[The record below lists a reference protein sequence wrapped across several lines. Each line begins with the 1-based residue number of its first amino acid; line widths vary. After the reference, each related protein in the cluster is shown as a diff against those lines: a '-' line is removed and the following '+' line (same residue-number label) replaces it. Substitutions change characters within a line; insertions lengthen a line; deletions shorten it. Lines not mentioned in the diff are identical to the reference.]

1 MEYLII
7 IGLAILLLYLFIK
20 YVLPIIAAAAGVV
33 ALIIAGI
40 AVAVGTFSA
49 IKNYVVAIAKEMNFK
64 NWTWEKGT
72 EPAKRSYFFGPGY
85 VQLGNTIKTAF
96 LLNAGSGESVSHTAA
111 VIRGGSTGVWGVC
124 RAIGS
129 ILYKVVGYVCIYVI
143 GSVLCVVL
151 SLIHGS
157 VTTVFMIL
165 VYIVF
170 TIAWVT
176 DRIYLLRNK
185 IRSDCPNCHSRYLI
199 PDFMCPECGAIHHKL
214 VPSPYGVW
222 HHRCNC
228 GHKLPSTFFNGR
240 SKLDSFCP
248 DCGAPI
254 VASNARPVVFQ
265 LIGGSK
271 AGKTVYLSAFFHHF
285 FRKIKDKGLEVTIS
299 DEYQPFFD
307 ELEHWYS
314 GEDCPATAQLNSQM
328 YPLLIESLNVRRQFS
343 IYDIAGEMFDGFT
356 ADSEIQQ
363 QQFNYCDGLLFL
375 LDPFS
380 SGRLREERVTSGND
394 LADFS
399 DMPVEDVASN
409 FINYLIRTGHAK
421 AHARCNIPL
430 SVLIAKADIREVKR
444 EIGPAK
450 IKSIF
455 QNNPDKY
462 ETLEAA
468 RDGECRRFLVD
479 IGLSATVE
487 NLEAQFP
494 NIHYFPVSAMG
505 HSADGTEYEPWG
517 ILDPVERILSV
528 ADKELADTIIDAP
541 ATA

>member
-1 MEYLII
+1 
-7 IGLAILLLYLFIK
+7 
-20 YVLPIIAAAAGVV
+20 
-33 ALIIAGI
+33 
-40 AVAVGTFSA
+40 
-49 IKNYVVAIAKEMNFK
+49 
-64 NWTWEKGT
+64 
-72 EPAKRSYFFGPGY
+72 
-85 VQLGNTIKTAF
+85 
-96 LLNAGSGESVSHTAA
+96 
-111 VIRGGSTGVWGVC
+111 
-124 RAIGS
+124 
-129 ILYKVVGYVCIYVI
+129 
-143 GSVLCVVL
+143 
-151 SLIHGS
+151 
-157 VTTVFMIL
+157 
-165 VYIVF
+165 
-170 TIAWVT
+170 
-176 DRIYLLRNK
+176 
-185 IRSDCPNCHSRYLI
+185 
-199 PDFMCPECGAIHHKL
+199 
-214 VPSPYGVW
+214 
-222 HHRCNC
+222 
-228 GHKLPSTFFNGR
+228 
-240 SKLDSFCP
+240 
-248 DCGAPI
+248 
-254 VASNARPVVFQ
+254 
-265 LIGGSK
+265 
-271 AGKTVYLSAFFHHF
+271 
-285 FRKIKDKGLEVTIS
+285 
-299 DEYQPFFD
+299 
-307 ELEHWYS
+307 
-314 GEDCPATAQLNSQM
+314 M

-380 SGRLREERVTSGND
+380 SGSLREERVTSGND

-517 ILDPVERILSV
+517 ILDPVEWILSV